1 MNFSF
6 LDKYLPYFLS
16 GAVVTIVISILTVIF
31 GTMIGLAMAL
41 MKRSKIKPWNWLA
54 NSYIELLRGTPMLL
68 QIMIGFILLQRFF
81 PAVDWSVGILTIDL
95 GRLIPGI
102 IVLSLNSGA
111 YVAEIIRGG
120 IAAVDMGQTEASYSL
135 GLRPIQAIR
144 YVIFPQALRNILPPL
159 GNEFVTL
166 IKDSS
171 LLTVIGINE
180 LMGSAQ
186 IVISN
191 SYIPLEPYFIAA
203 GLYFVMT
210 FVTSRLLSSWEKK
223 LGKGYQR

>member
-135 GLRPIQAIR
+135 GLRPVQAMR

>member
-1 MNFSF
+1 VNFSF

-135 GLRPIQAIR
+135 GLRPIQAMR

>member
-135 GLRPIQAIR
+135 GLRPIQAMR

-191 SYIPLEPYFIAA
+191 SYIPLKPYFIAA

>member
-135 GLRPIQAIR
+135 GLRPIQAMR